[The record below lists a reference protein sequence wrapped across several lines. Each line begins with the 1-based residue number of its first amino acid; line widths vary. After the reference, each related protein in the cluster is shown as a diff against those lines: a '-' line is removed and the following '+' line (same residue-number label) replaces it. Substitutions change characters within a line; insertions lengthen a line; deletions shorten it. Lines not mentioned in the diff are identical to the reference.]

1 MWKFSLWYMSA
12 QEEEIVGKV
21 KDIIIVWLSSINKLN
36 LYPRKENATLSGMDC
51 GSVLKW
57 FSLFSE
63 TKMCV
68 LFERDISPWSGC
80 EYAHAVFIVFCN
92 VGLFFVID
100 LSFNNDKVDTNVV
113 LHLEYLLS
121 QLPQLSF
128 FFKMKRFSSN

>member
-1 MWKFSLWYMSA
+1 MSA

-51 GSVLKW
+51 LSVLKW

-68 LFERDISPWSGC
+68 LFERDISP
-80 EYAHAVFIVFCN
+80 
-92 VGLFFVID
+92 
-100 LSFNNDKVDTNVV
+100 
-113 LHLEYLLS
+113 
-121 QLPQLSF
+121 
-128 FFKMKRFSSN
+128 